1 MQFTASDENFYRHIY
16 SKFFINIMKKYLLA
30 IALILTLTNLLNVN
44 SNADTFSICA
54 VDLSTNQVGGAA
66 ASCYN
71 SPPGCII
78 LSDVHPGVGVIHT
91 QASWLQANQNYGD
104 SLMNLGWSPQ
114 QIIDWLITHD
124 AGNNPTIRQYGI
136 VDMVSGGRYAS
147 YTGTGC
153 TNWKGHLNGP
163 TYSIQGNILLGPQII
178 DSMKARFL
186 NTPGMLA
193 IKLMA
198 ALQGAKVVGADT
210 RCTGYNTS
218 SSSAFIRVAKSTDP
232 QNGPYWLDLS
242 VNIPN
247 TYLTNHD
254 PIDSLQVLFNIWLST
269 VGLTGFSNNVPSEFT
284 LYQNYP
290 NPFNPVTT
298 ISFDLAKESTVKLVV
313 YNMIGTEVA
322 VLINN
327 LHFPAGN
334 FDFAFDAGNLAS
346 GVYIYKLIS
355 DNFSDS
361 RKMTVVK

>member
-30 IALILTLTNLLNVN
+30 IALVLALTNLLNVN

-54 VDLSTNQVGGAA
+54 VDLSTNQVGSAG

-71 SPPGCII
+71 TSPGCII

-91 QASWLQANQNYGD
+91 QASWIAQNQD
-104 SLMNLGWSPQ
+104 TARRLMNMGYSPQ
-114 QIIDWLITHD
+114 QIIDYMITHD
-124 AGNNPTIRQYGI
+124 YQGNPGPRQYGV

-147 YTGTGC
+147 YTGATC
-153 TNWKGHLNGP
+153 TDWKGHLNGP

-178 DSMKARFL
+178 DSMKARYL

-193 IKLMA
+193 LKLMA
-198 ALQGAKVVGADT
+198 ALQGAKVIGADT

-232 QNGPYWLDLS
+232 VNGPYWLDLN
-242 VNIPN
+242 VRIPN
-247 TYLTNHD
+247 AYLPNHD
-254 PIDSLQVLFNIWLST
+254 PIDSLQVLFNMWLT
-269 VGLTGFSNNVPSEFT
+269 TIGLTGYSNNVPSEFT

-290 NPFNPVTT
+290 NPFNPMTT

-313 YNMIGTEVA
+313 YDIVGTEVA

-334 FDFAFDAGNLAS
+334 YDFAFDASNLAS

-355 DNFSDS
+355 DKFSDS

>member
-1 MQFTASDENFYRHIY
+1 
-16 SKFFINIMKKYLLA
+16 MKK
-30 IALILTLTNLLNVN
+30 ILTAFSIFICIYFLSVYAF
-44 SNADTFSICA
+44 ADTFSICA
-54 VDLSTNQVGGAA
+54 VDLSTNEVGGAA

-71 SPPGCII
+71 TNPGCII

-91 QASWLQANQNYGD
+91 QASWLQANQDYARQ
-104 SLMNLGWSPQ
+104 LMNLGLSPQ
-114 QIIDWLITHD
+114 QIIDSVVAHD
-124 AGNNPTIRQYGI
+124 AQNNPTVRQYGV
-136 VDMVSGGRYAS
+136 VDLINGGRYAS
-147 YTGTGC
+147 YTGSNC

-210 RCTGYNTS
+210 RCQQYGTS

-232 QNGPYWLDLS
+232 QNGPYWLDLN
-242 VNIPN
+242 VRIPN
-247 TYLTNHD
+247 TYLQNND
-254 PIDSLQVLFNIWLST
+254 PIDSLQTLFDIWLST
-269 VGLTGFSNNVPSEFT
+269 VGIAGYSNSVPHEFN

-298 ISFDLAKESTVKLVV
+298 ISFDLAKPSTVKLIV
-313 YNMIGTEVA
+313 YDILGNVVA
-322 VLINN
+322 VLLNN
-327 LHFPAGN
+327 NSFPAGN
-334 FDFAFDAGNLAS
+334 YEFQFDASNLAS

-355 DNFSDS
+355 SNFTDAK
-361 RKMTVVK
+361 KMTIVK